1 MGEHNVRFDEL
12 KSMLQCEHA
21 AWQELVNAEATS
33 RTRELS
39 AFAAR
44 LDQHTSSHE
53 QLVGSHMELSLV
65 TAGYREA
72 SEKRWDKLEV
82 RLCAVESRVD
92 NFISGLKSIL
102 EEIDDGLAGLRQ
114 KIDNNDLV
122 IIEIKT
128 GLMALRRE
136 LGAIET
142 EGVVKEVINK
152 VQSMQKHEGNLET
165 GHQFCDTQEG
175 PTLQHM
181 DNSMS
186 AVKMMSSVR
195 RQEGLSAERIW

>member
-1 MGEHNVRFDEL
+1 M
-12 KSMLQCEHA
+12 
-21 AWQELVNAEATS
+21 
-33 RTRELS
+33 
-39 AFAAR
+39 
-44 LDQHTSSHE
+44 
-53 QLVGSHMELSLV
+53 
-65 TAGYREA
+65 
-72 SEKRWDKLEV
+72 EV

-114 KIDNNDLV
+114 KTDNNDLV

-128 GLMALRRE
+128 GLMALRRD

-152 VQSMQKHEGNLET
+152 DQSVHKKHDGNLET
-165 GHQFCDTQEG
+165 GHQFCDTEKG
-175 PTLQHM
+175 STLQHI

-186 AVKMMSSVR
+186 AQEMVSS
-195 RQEGLSAERIW
+195 GLPMERIW